1 MSKRIESGLRGPTL
15 VLEDGIRQRM
25 VWDDVEIH
33 CYRDYYGDLRV
44 DVVVP
49 EGFPP
54 VGVQVVD

>member
-25 VWDDVEIH
+25 VWDEVEIH
-33 CYRDYYGDLRV
+33 CYRDRDGDLRV

-49 EGFPP
+49 EGFPA